1 MSTASPTL
9 AELRP
14 DDPEPFTE
22 VIDGQLVEMPPMG
35 TESVWVVSRIQNR
48 LGWFVEDRGLGS
60 VVGEMLFT
68 LRESPLLRRRPDVA
82 FVSADR
88 WALDRP
94 IPRDNGWEV
103 VPDLAVEVVS
113 PTDPIEDVMDRI
125 HDFLAAGSSRV
136 WLVQPKRRQVYVYD
150 GPGSIRVLGEGDELD
165 GEPVLPGFRCPVAS
179 IFPPVAGPSSR
190 A

>member
-1 MSTASPTL
+1 MSTASPIL
-9 AELRP
+9 ADLRP

-48 LGWFVEDRGLGS
+48 IAAFADEHAPGS

-68 LRESPLLRRRPDVA
+68 LRKSPLLRRRPDVA
-82 FVSADR
+82 FVSANR

-103 VPDLAVEVVS
+103 VPDLAVVVVS
-113 PTDPIEDVMDRI
+113 PTDPIEEVMDRI
-125 HDFLAAGSSRV
+125 HDFLAAGSVRV
-136 WLVQPKRRQVYVYD
+136 WLVFPKLRQVYVYES
-150 GPGSIRVLGEGDELD
+150 PNSIRVLGVDDQLD
-165 GEPVLPGFRCPVAS
+165 GEPVLPGFSCPVAS
-179 IFPPVAGPSSR
+179 IFPPVAGPSTQ